1 MKVLLT
7 GATGGIG
14 RRLTE
19 YLPTRGHEVTPLRR
33 GARAN
38 GAPASGPSWDP
49 ARGELDARALE
60 GFEAVVHLS
69 GANIGGGRWTEA
81 RKRELRASR
90 IDSTRLL
97 VDRMLAAPGGPR
109 VLVCASA
116 IGFYG
121 DRGDEVLTEEAATG
135 GGFLA
140 ELVRDW
146 EREAARA
153 AEGGIRVVSVRF
165 GVLMAAND
173 LALQRLKLVFN
184 LGIGGRLGSGR
195 QWMSWI
201 APVDLVRAID
211 WVLTHDIAGPVNV
224 VSPLPARNSELTSA
238 LGRVLRRPAL
248 FPVPAFAL
256 KLALGGSAE
265 ELLLASQRV
274 LPRRLLDAGFE
285 FTLPGIEE
293 TLRAELRPDTAAGA
307 NASRAG
313 RAT

>member
-1 MKVLLT
+1 MRVLIT

-14 RRLTE
+14 RALSE
-19 YLPTRGHEVTPLRR
+19 YLPARGYEVTPLRR
-33 GARAN
+33 GAGAN
-38 GAPASGPSWDP
+38 AGAPSWDP
-49 ARGELDARALE
+49 ARGELDARALS
-60 GFEAVVHLS
+60 GFEAVIHLS
-69 GANIGGGRWTEA
+69 GANIGRGRWTEA

-97 VDRMLAAPGGPR
+97 VDRMLAAPDGPR

-116 IGFYG
+116 IGIYG
-121 DRGDEVLTEEAATG
+121 DRGDTILEENAERG

-140 ELVRDW
+140 DLVADW

-153 AEGGIRVVSVRF
+153 AAGGIRVVHARF

-173 LALQRLKLVFN
+173 LALQRLKLAFS
-184 LGIGGRLGSGR
+184 LGVGGRLGSGR

-201 APVDLVRAID
+201 APADLVRAIE
-211 WVLTHDIAGPVNV
+211 WALTHDIAGAVNM

-238 LGRVLRRPAL
+238 LARVLHRPAL

-256 KLALGGSAE
+256 RLALGGSAK

-274 LPRRLLDAGFE
+274 IPRRLLDAGFE

-293 TLRAELRPDTAAGA
+293 ALRAELRPAAAAPHGT
-307 NASRAG
+307 SRVG
-313 RAT
+313 GVL